1 MNGHQGDAC
10 PETRGTSLLDRL
22 GCRDTDGDGWSD
34 PTENWA
40 AHPFGLGDAFP
51 TEALQWADTDRD
63 GFGDLPLG
71 AFRDDCPDVAGVS
84 NRDVQ
89 GCPDENGDGWSNE
102 YGELSAAIAIMG
114 EDPAASWLTYL
125 VIGLG
130 FLIGAAGA
138 LVVRMSRSRATM
150 MEQLAF
156 DAEMKLMAAPGMGAA
171 VPQLIPLEDLPPLPA
186 PQGGEIDG
194 Q

>member
-1 MNGHQGDAC
+1 MLRGCQI
-10 PETRGTSLLDRL
+10 ET
-22 GCRDTDGDGWSD
+22 
-34 PTENWA
+34 
-40 AHPFGLGDAFP
+40 
-51 TEALQWADTDRD
+51 
-63 GFGDLPLG
+63 
-71 AFRDDCPDVAGVS
+71 FRDV
-84 NRDVQ
+84 
-89 GCPDENGDGWSNE
+89 PDENGDGWSNE